1 MARDEQFDAAKKLT
15 EAFVAQL
22 HAMNDGNEIPT
33 HWRIHI
39 EKALKKKPGKA
50 GRKIDAKQVEELAR
64 LLVHHAD
71 ELNRPRSKHHS
82 PASTLSGIASE
93 VGMSTKQ
100 AGRYKKKIDAFNNE
114 GELPASPETRQALI
128 DGVSQ
133 AMGEQ
138 VMAEV
143 NEEEALARQYQAR
156 RSRK

>member
-22 HAMNDGNEIPT
+22 RALNDGNEIPT

-39 EKALKKKPGKA
+39 EKTLKKKPGKA

-82 PASTLSGIASE
+82 HATILSDIARE
-93 VGMSTKQ
+93 VGLSPKQ
-100 AGRYKKKIDAFNNE
+100 AGRYKDAVDMRDKQ
-114 GELPASPETRQALI
+114 GVLTGSPEVRQALL
-128 DGVSQ
+128 DGISQ
-133 AMGEQ
+133 ALGEQ
-138 VMAEV
+138 VMTEV
-143 NEEEALARQYQAR
+143 KEEEALARQYQAR